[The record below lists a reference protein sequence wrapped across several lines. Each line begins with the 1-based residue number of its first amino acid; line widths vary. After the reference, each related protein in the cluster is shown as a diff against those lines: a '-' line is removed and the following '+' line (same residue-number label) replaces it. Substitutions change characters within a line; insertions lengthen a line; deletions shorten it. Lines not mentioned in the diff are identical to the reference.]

1 MRLSE
6 LFETIVGCDV
16 EITSIA
22 FDTREVPSGSLFF
35 CLVGNTRDGHDFLPE
50 AVKNGAVAAVVEKSQ
65 PISIPQIVVGDA
77 RHALAI
83 AAKKFYGSAADRL
96 SISAVTGT
104 NGKTTTTYILKS
116 IFEANGKTVGLIG
129 TNEVSYCGK
138 ICEASLTTPDPTEFH
153 RTLADMENCGVTHVV
168 AEASAH
174 ALALRKLDG
183 IKFAAVG
190 FTNLT
195 RDHLDYFGNM
205 SSYGATKA
213 SLFDGKRS
221 RAEVINIDDEFGA
234 KLYAERKGAITYG
247 RRGLVSAENV
257 EYSSD
262 GTKFTLKICDERAE
276 AHLSLPG
283 KYNLYNALCAAG
295 MAFGT
300 GISVGDIARGLSL
313 PIAVKGRFETVKS
326 SRGTVIIDYAHT
338 DDGLDNLLK
347 AVREIAKG
355 RIITVFGC
363 GGNRDKTKRP
373 LMWKA
378 AADRSDFVVLTSD
391 NPRFEKPENI
401 ISDVLGGIKIARTVE
416 YSVQPDR
423 HKAIETALTVMENG
437 DIVVI
442 AGKGAEKYQEINGTK
457 YPFDDKKIVEKL
469 LAERN

>member
-1 MRLSE
+1 
-6 LFETIVGCDV
+6 
-16 EITSIA
+16 
-22 FDTREVPSGSLFF
+22 
-35 CLVGNTRDGHDFLPE
+35 
-50 AVKNGAVAAVVEKSQ
+50 
-65 PISIPQIVVGDA
+65 
-77 RHALAI
+77 
-83 AAKKFYGSAADRL
+83 
-96 SISAVTGT
+96 
-104 NGKTTTTYILKS
+104 
-116 IFEANGKTVGLIG
+116 
-129 TNEVSYCGK
+129 
-138 ICEASLTTPDPTEFH
+138 
-153 RTLADMENCGVTHVV
+153 MENCSVTHVV

-195 RDHLDYFGNM
+195 RDHLDYFGDM
-205 SSYGATKA
+205 STYGAAKA
-213 SLFDGKRS
+213 LLFDGKRS
-221 RAEVINIDDEFGA
+221 RAEVINADDAFGA
-234 KLYAERKGAITYG
+234 KLCLEHKGAITYG
-247 RRGLVSAENV
+247 EREFVSAENV

-262 GTKFTLKICDERAE
+262 GTKFTLKICGERVDT
-276 AHLSLPG
+276 HLSLPG

-300 GISVGDIARGLSL
+300 GISVVDIARGLSL

-338 DDGLDNLLK
+338 DDGLRNILK

-355 RIITVFGC
+355 RVITVFGC

-373 LMWKA
+373 LMWKTA
-378 AADRSDFVVLTSD
+378 AEYSDFVVLTSD
-391 NPRFEKPENI
+391 NPRFEKPEDI
-401 ISDVLGGIKIARTVE
+401 ISDVLVGIKIARTVE

-423 HKAIETALTVMENG
+423 YKAIETALTVMENG